1 MKSIRVRLYKYATE
15 QQVSETAFE
24 ALEVCFSHDCSQQVS
39 AFNEEHL
46 MQNITTEFSF
56 SF

>member
-24 ALEVCFSHDCSQQVS
+24 ALEVCFSPMIAV
-39 AFNEEHL
+39 NRYLHL
-46 MQNITTEFSF
+46 MKNT
-56 SF
+56 